1 METLLPKVFRIDMEK
16 EREKYQKELEEI
28 GVSYIMRTP
37 GSKLEETQSALK
49 HLEQD
54 FNVKHMLLE
63 GGAITCGNFLQMGLV
78 DELSMIVYP
87 GLDGESGH
95 PSVIECQGV
104 VEPLKKNRLELI
116 DCETVGSGYVWLRY
130 NIHR

>member
-1 METLLPKVFRIDMEK
+1 MEK
-16 EREKYQKELEEI
+16 ARISCQSRE
-28 GVSYIMRTP
+28 
-37 GSKLEETQSALK
+37 
-49 HLEQD
+49 D

>member
-1 METLLPKVFRIDMEK
+1 
-16 EREKYQKELEEI
+16 
-28 GVSYIMRTP
+28 MRTP

-49 HLEQD
+49 HLDQD

>member
-1 METLLPKVFRIDMEK
+1 MLFR
-16 EREKYQKELEEI
+16 
-28 GVSYIMRTP
+28 SP

>member
-1 METLLPKVFRIDMEK
+1 
-16 EREKYQKELEEI
+16 
-28 GVSYIMRTP
+28 MRTP

-95 PSVIECQGV
+95 PSVIECQAAQEESSGI
-104 VEPLKKNRLELI
+104 NRLRNRRFR
-116 DCETVGSGYVWLRY
+116 LRLAPL
-130 NIHR
+130 